1 MSITDTGT
9 VSWNPEALD
18 EILSNDEGRP
28 VLFTNARILTMGAR

>member
-1 MSITDTGT
+1 MSVAGT

-28 VLFTNARILTMGAR
+28 VPVLVTVLNETL